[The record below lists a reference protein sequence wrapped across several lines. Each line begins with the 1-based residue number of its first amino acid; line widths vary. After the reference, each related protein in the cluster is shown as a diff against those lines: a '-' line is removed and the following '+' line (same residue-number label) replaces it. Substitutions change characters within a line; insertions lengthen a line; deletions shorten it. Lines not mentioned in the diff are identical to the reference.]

1 MANDKTDDTSF
12 SIIFKTR
19 KNNNR
24 AYADSIYKK
33 I

>member
-12 SIIFKTR
+12 SIILKTW